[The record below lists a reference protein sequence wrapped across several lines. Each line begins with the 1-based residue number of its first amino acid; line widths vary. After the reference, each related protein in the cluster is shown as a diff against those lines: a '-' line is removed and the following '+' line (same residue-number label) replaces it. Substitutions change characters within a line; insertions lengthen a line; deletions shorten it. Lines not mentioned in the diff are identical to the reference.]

1 MNYTLEKLLEIPVD
15 GLTKTINK
23 IKNKQDFIIK
33 DFGLINVKSKS
44 NEYTLNQKKILYE
57 KNIEITDNNSFIVNK
72 NLIDVPIFS
81 LINIPNFDIT
91 NIDLEYDVEI
101 MGSKNKKMY
110 CANQPITGKYVNNL
124 KFNITFESK

>member
-1 MNYTLEKLLEIPVD
+1 MNYTLEKLLEIPVE

-33 DFGLINVKSKS
+33 DIGLTNVKSK
-44 NEYTLNQKKILYE
+44 NEEYILKQKKILFE
-57 KNIEITDNNSFIVNK
+57 KNVEITDNNSYFVNK
-72 NLIDVPIFS
+72 NLIDVPVFS
-81 LINIPNFDIT
+81 LINLPNFDLT

-110 CANQPITGKYVNNL
+110 CANQPITGEYVNNL